1 MMRRRVPVGSVL
13 LVVCVAVGGG
23 GDSGSGDGH
32 RTVVTGFSAPPQPST
47 AAWGRQQSRTRATS
61 ATGTATMQC
70 GLAAASTRRHRRRHR
85 CGSFAAGGLGCG
97 DGEAQAKTSSAAEVS
112 AAVVPGVLRRMSP
125 SRRSTAAAAVA
136 PLGARPPTTEEMDA
150 EWEGILS
157 GDDEQEDVDEG
168 DEDDDATAML
178 SDEELLATDASV
190 GGLLGDEG
198 EEEQDEQEEEGVGRG
213 RGRKPR
219 VWYDSYKARM
229 KAEKAKEAAWQEK
242 RKTFS
247 KAHNDYL
254 DEAQRNRE
262 IAAARREKYT
272 KKFYRDKKIYDIVKE
287 RGRKAVREATWA
299 TRWPR
304 QVTRKLEDLQEGE
317 WITGKVR
324 NVESYGAWVDVNAE
338 RDGLL
343 HVKDMGETFTPSAG
357 EVVATKDIIQ
367 VRVKFVDP
375 VTGKLGLSLV
385 EDGPREGDLPLP
397 PPRPPISVADVSRGA
412 ELWGYVERV
421 TNMGAYVNVG
431 AEVPGFLLLKEIPGR
446 PKGLSAPQVLRRNKR
461 LRVYARE
468 VDREGLRIKLT
479 CKRPRSLPRCGPAA
493 AALAS
498 DADAEEFDYD
508 DTARVRYS
516 EDDGW
521 DRDNE
526 YDDEME
532 VEDGMNEFGDD
543 NDEFDDDEG
552 EEWFYPER
560 GQVIPAPAVDLAP
573 RH

>member
-1 MMRRRVPVGSVL
+1 
-13 LVVCVAVGGG
+13 
-23 GDSGSGDGH
+23 
-32 RTVVTGFSAPPQPST
+32 
-47 AAWGRQQSRTRATS
+47 
-61 ATGTATMQC
+61 
-70 GLAAASTRRHRRRHR
+70 
-85 CGSFAAGGLGCG
+85 
-97 DGEAQAKTSSAAEVS
+97 
-112 AAVVPGVLRRMSP
+112 
-125 SRRSTAAAAVA
+125 
-136 PLGARPPTTEEMDA
+136 MDA

-157 GDDEQEDVDEG
+157 GDDEQEDVDED

-178 SDEELLATDASV
+178 SDEELLATDASE

-198 EEEQDEQEEEGVGRG
+198 EGQEDEQEEEGVGRG

-229 KAEKAKEAAWQEK
+229 KAEKAREAAWQEK

-254 DEAQRNRE
+254 DEAQHNRE

-367 VRVKFVDP
+367 ARVKFVDP

-446 PKGLSAPQVLRRNKR
+446 PRGLSAPQVLRRNKR

-479 CKRPRSLPRCGPAA
+479 CKRPRSLP
-493 AALAS
+493 
-498 DADAEEFDYD
+498 
-508 DTARVRYS
+508 
-516 EDDGW
+516 
-521 DRDNE
+521 
-526 YDDEME
+526 
-532 VEDGMNEFGDD
+532 
-543 NDEFDDDEG
+543 
-552 EEWFYPER
+552 
-560 GQVIPAPAVDLAP
+560 
-573 RH
+573 